1 MTLTDEL
8 KILYGKIKGSQTQ
21 NNLNRQAAKIYALSS
36 KVLDKY
42 EYLTGNDLGYKP
54 GVVKQTNFEYS
65 QSGKVFNKGLVEKD
79 KKRSTFKKVKKC

>member
-8 KILYGKIKGSQTQ
+8 KILYDKIKASQTQ
-21 NNLNRQAAKIYALSS
+21 NNLNRE
-36 KVLDKY
+36 VLDKY

-65 QSGKVFNKGLVEKD
+65 QSGKVFNKGLDEKD